1 MNTPPAKA
9 WVLAWKTDVISR
21 FEMVNRESAPVGLKI
36 FARNAAQPTISPA
49 HNPRTSVDLPVDQYI
64 DLGVEATI
72 ASGAPSETTLPTS
85 TSQFAGTLCTRY
97 PIATLQSTPAIGAGR
112 K

>member
-1 MNTPPAKA
+1 LNTPPAKA